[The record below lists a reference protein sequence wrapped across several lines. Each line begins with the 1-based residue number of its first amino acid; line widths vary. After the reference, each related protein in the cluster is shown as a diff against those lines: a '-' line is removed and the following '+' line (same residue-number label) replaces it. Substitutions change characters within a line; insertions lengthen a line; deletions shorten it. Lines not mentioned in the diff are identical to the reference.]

1 MNKVLVTGGGH
12 FLDYHVIKRLN
23 ERGIRPRSLVL
34 PPARREAWQL
44 ALSRSRPGFEVVVVA
59 PALTIRPEDFGPAPG
74 GSLIKRV
81 VTGRFVP
88 TVDMGVGLRRRERF
102 PRRRPARGGARPS
115 RPTLRPMCPQP
126 HPEGADRGD
135 RRRRRDPGAYWHL
148 PRWLPRLLIAA
159 LVFWSRIR
167 GKEPPV
173 PPTIAKLIGRYGW
186 YDAPPN
192 ARRPRLATAAP
203 ARDPGRHGALV
214 SGAPLG
220 SAPFTGAQEVKHDDR
235 HPCPA
240 LRANP

>member
-23 ERGIRPRSLVL
+23 ERGIRPTFAGASAC
-34 PPARREAWQL
+34 PPRGVAVGAVALAARVRGGGRGAGPYH
-44 ALSRSRPGFEVVVVA
+44 RPGGF
-59 PALTIRPEDFGPAPG
+59 RPGSR

-102 PRRRPARGGARPS
+102 PRRRPARGAARPS

-126 HPEGADRGD
+126 HPEGAGRGD

-220 SAPFTGAQEVKHDDR
+220 SAPFTGAQEVK
-235 HPCPA
+235 A
-240 LRANP
+240 